1 MIEPLNSLIPVYRQ
15 CELIGLPRSSYY
27 YEARKESEYNLL
39 LMSLIDEEYSRT
51 PFYGTRR
58 MTAYL
63 IRQGYEVNRKRIQ
76 RLMRL
81 MGIEALNPKKKLSI
95 PSPEDKKYPYFL
107 KGLAITEPDQVWS
120 TDITYIR
127 MNKGFLYLVAIIDW
141 YSRYVLSWELS
152 NTLDADFCLR
162 ALDKALLISQPEI
175 FNSDQGSQFTSD
187 EFTEKLDKVGIKI
200 SRDRRGRVF
209 DNIFIERL
217 WRTVKYE
224 EVYIHS
230 YDTVK
235 EARESI
241 DNYFRFYNGER
252 LHQSLGYR
260 TPQEV
265 YLSKTIN
272 KQEEII
278 HLKSLFSVLTMGS
291 TLYSFQFIPVLS
303 LPFSTFQHTYLL

>member
-76 RLMRL
+76 RLMKL
-81 MGIEALNPKKKLSI
+81 MGIEAIYPKKRLSI
-95 PSPEDKKYPYFL
+95 SSPEDKKYPYLL
-107 KGLAITEPDQVWS
+107 KDVAITEPDQVWS
-120 TDITYIR
+120 ADITYIR

-162 ALDKALLISQPEI
+162 ALDRALLISQPEI
-175 FNSDQGSQFTSD
+175 FNSDQGSQFTSS
-187 EFTEKLDKVGIKI
+187 EFTEKLDKVGIQI
-200 SRDRRGRVF
+200 SRDGRGRVF

-235 EARESI
+235 EARESL

-278 HLKSLFSVLTMGS
+278 YLKEACF
-291 TLYSFQFIPVLS
+291 LS
-303 LPFSTFQHTYLL
+303 

>member
-76 RLMRL
+76 RLMKL
-81 MGIEALNPKKKLSI
+81 MGIEAIYPKKRLSI
-95 PSPEDKKYPYFL
+95 SSPEDKKYPYLL
-107 KGLAITEPDQVWS
+107 KDVAIIEPDQVWS

-162 ALDKALLISQPEI
+162 ALDKALLTSQPEI
-175 FNSDQGSQFTSD
+175 FNSDQGSQFTSC
-187 EFTEKLDKVGIKI
+187 EFTEKLDKVGIQI
-200 SRDRRGRVF
+200 SRDGRGRVF

-235 EARESI
+235 EARESL

-278 HLKSLFSVLTMGS
+278 YLKEACF
-291 TLYSFQFIPVLS
+291 LS
-303 LPFSTFQHTYLL
+303 

>member
-76 RLMRL
+76 RLMKL
-81 MGIEALNPKKKLSI
+81 MGIEAIYPKKKLSI
-95 PSPEDKKYPYFL
+95 PSTESKKYPYLL
-107 KGLAITEPDQVWS
+107 KDVAITEPDQVWS
-120 TDITYIR
+120 ADITYIR

-175 FNSDQGSQFTSD
+175 FNSDQGSQFTSC
-187 EFTEKLDKVGIKI
+187 EFTEKLDKVGIQI
-200 SRDRRGRVF
+200 SRDGRGRVF

-230 YDTVK
+230 YETVK
-235 EARESI
+235 EARESL
-241 DNYFRFYNGER
+241 DNYFRFYNSER

-278 HLKSLFSVLTMGS
+278 YLKEACF
-291 TLYSFQFIPVLS
+291 LS
-303 LPFSTFQHTYLL
+303 

>member
-76 RLMRL
+76 RLMKL
-81 MGIEALNPKKKLSI
+81 MGIEAIYPKKRLSI
-95 PSPEDKKYPYFL
+95 SSPEDKKYPYLL
-107 KGLAITEPDQVWS
+107 KDVAIIEPDQVWS
-120 TDITYIR
+120 ADITYIR

-187 EFTEKLDKVGIKI
+187 EFTEKLDKVGIQI
-200 SRDRRGRVF
+200 SRDGRGRVF

-235 EARESI
+235 EARESL

-278 HLKSLFSVLTMGS
+278 YLKEACF
-291 TLYSFQFIPVLS
+291 LS
-303 LPFSTFQHTYLL
+303 

>member
-1 MIEPLNSLIPVYRQ
+1 MIEPLNPLIPVYRQ

-27 YEARKESEYNLL
+27 YEAGKESEYNLL
-39 LMSLIDEEYSRT
+39 LMRLIDEQYTRT

-63 IRQGYEVNRKRIQ
+63 LRQGYRVNRKRVQ

-81 MGIEALNPKKKLSI
+81 MGIEALYPKKKLSI
-95 PSPEDKKYPYFL
+95 ASVEDKKYPYLL
-107 KGLAITEPDQVWS
+107 KDLAIIEPDEVWS
-120 TDITYIR
+120 IDITYIR

-152 NTLDADFCLR
+152 NTLDVDFCLR
-162 ALDKALLISQPEI
+162 ALDKALLISHPQI
-175 FNSDQGSQFTSD
+175 FNSDQGSQFTSG
-187 EFTEKLDKVGIKI
+187 EFTEKLEKAGIQI
-200 SRDRRGRVF
+200 SRDGRGRVF

-235 EARESI
+235 EARESL
-241 DNYFRFYNGER
+241 DNYFRFYNSER

-278 HLKSLFSVLTMGS
+278 HLKEAC
-291 TLYSFQFIPVLS
+291 
-303 LPFSTFQHTYLL
+303 LLA